1 LFKRIKIIGFI
12 ILFIA
17 AVNACGYRF
26 SGQGGFPE
34 GVQHIFIEVFEN
46 RTSDTGI
53 ERIVTNQV
61 VFEFT
66 RQRGKSL
73 ARKAV
78 DADAILKGVIKTI
91 RTQTVARVGTEV
103 ASQREVVMT
112 VDLLLVKQDGGQVL
126 WAAKG
131 ISDRQI
137 YDVVEGSPMLTNQN
151 ETAAITKLSERMSE
165 RIFNR
170 LTNDF

>member
-1 LFKRIKIIGFI
+1 LFKNSQIIGLL
-12 ILFIA
+12 ILSILA
-17 AVNACGYRF
+17 ANACGYRF
-26 SGQGGFPE
+26 SGQGAFPE
-34 GVQHIFIEVFEN
+34 GARQIFIEVFEN
-46 RTSDTGI
+46 RTSNTGI

-61 VFEFT
+61 IFEFT
-66 RQRGKSL
+66 RQREKSL

-78 DADAILKGVIKTI
+78 DSDAILKGVIKTI

-103 ASQREVVMT
+103 ASQRVVIMT

-137 YDVVEGSPMLTNQN
+137 YDVVEDSPMLTNQN